1 MRLRESGKSSMLLTS
16 DPITYLIHDRV
27 GPYDVVCVRPQA
39 RQRRRRV
46 GLNILWTKKSKGS
59 ANANS

>member
-1 MRLRESGKSSMLLTS
+1 MLLTS